1 MQNHYNQ
8 FIVILNWC
16 KYPKHSEPCVTLAN
30 LAVKNLKMNKK
41 CFNPSLATELVSVS
55 KPLRTLR
62 PETEVRIDEVN
73 SLRTLRL
80 NFILKSSHMEL
91 NIKSHYNYEEVIIW
105 LEKKGIELY
114 GSKFHIIV
122 NDFPTV
128 EKLTAYFLRDE
139 IKCQELKIN
148 LSKGILLTGP
158 IGSGKTALMNLMK
171 YLTPIEYKFYIK
183 PCRDVSFEFIQE
195 GYQTI
200 HKYSIGQLYHSEAKL
215 ICFDDLGVEN
225 NLKYFGNECNVMAEI
240 LLSRYDLF
248 VAKKLLTHITTNLS
262 ASEIE
267 NIYGNRV
274 RSRLRAMFNLIAFDK
289 STLDKR

>member
-1 MQNHYNQ
+1 
-8 FIVILNWC
+8 
-16 KYPKHSEPCVTLAN
+16 
-30 LAVKNLKMNKK
+30 
-41 CFNPSLATELVSVS
+41 
-55 KPLRTLR
+55 
-62 PETEVRIDEVN
+62 
-73 SLRTLRL
+73 
-80 NFILKSSHMEL
+80 MEL

-114 GSKFHIIV
+114 GSNFQIIV
-122 NDFPTV
+122 TDFPTV

-171 YLTPIEYKFYIK
+171 YLTPKEYKFYIK
-183 PCRDVSFEFIQE
+183 PCRDISFEFIQD

-200 HKYSIGQLYHSEAKL
+200 HKYSIGKLYHSEAKL

-248 VAKKLLTHITTNLS
+248 VSKKIVTHITTNLS

-267 NIYGNRV
+267 TIYGNRV